1 MYIHNSYDFP
11 DDNAE
16 TKAVGAKL
24 EAFISLSPEST
35 YRQAVFPKLMP
46 FWLSYSCL
54 YSTQA
59 VYNLP
64 LKERECYFPKEGKT
78 NIMSRYSY
86 VNCMAECRSKLIYE
100 LCGCIPYQYPN
111 NG

>member
-35 YRQAVFPKLMP
+35 YRQAEVSETNAILIELF
-46 FWLSYSCL
+46 LS
-54 YSTQA
+54 
-59 VYNLP
+59 V
-64 LKERECYFPKEGKT
+64 
-78 NIMSRYSY
+78 
-86 VNCMAECRSKLIYE
+86 
-100 LCGCIPYQYPN
+100 
-111 NG
+111 